1 MRQNAA
7 RGLEPKRSNKIRT
20 AKFISARGITSKT
33 EISVSL
39 KLSMPTTL
47 QNVKALVEEGIVEET
62 GEYESTGGR
71 KAKALSICGDAGYAV
86 GVDITN
92 NHITMVI
99 VNAKKEIMASER
111 VRCVYE
117 NCTQYYDFL
126 VRAVSDFIEKQGVE
140 LTKIAGIGYSLP
152 GIVDKEQS
160 LLLRSHTL
168 KVQNVSF
175 RSVGNALGYP
185 CDIENDANSAAYAEL
200 GTAAV
205 SGDAAEDEETNAVY
219 LSLSNTVGG
228 SICFGGQLYSGDN
241 FKSGEFGH
249 MVIEKNGR
257 QCYCGKRGCMDAYC
271 SALVLQENTDRSLEC
286 FFDGVRKKEPEILK
300 VWDRYLDDLA
310 TAVTNLRMIFDCRIV
325 LGGYVGGYLEEFMHE
340 LSRKVMQYN
349 NFDVD
354 TSYLRTGKYKLNAA
368 AYGAALKFIESIF
381 DNI

>member
-20 AKFISARGITSKT
+20 VKFISARGITSKT
-33 EISVSL
+33 EISSSL

-71 KAKALSICGDAGYAV
+71 KAKALSICGGAGYAA

-92 NHITMVI
+92 NHITMVM
-99 VNAKKEIMASER
+99 VNAKKEIMASQR
-111 VRCVYE
+111 IRRAYE
-117 NCTQYYDFL
+117 NSAQYYDFL
-126 VRAVSDFIEKQGVE
+126 VRTVSDFIEEQGVE
-140 LTKIAGIGYSLP
+140 LTKIAGIGFSLP

-257 QCYCGKRGCMDAYC
+257 QCYCGKQGCMDAYC
-271 SALVLQENTDRSLEC
+271 SALVLQENTDGSLEK
-286 FFDGVRKKEPEILK
+286 FFARVRQKNPELLK

-325 LGGYVGGYLEEFMHE
+325 LGGYVGGYLEEFMPE

>member
-33 EISVSL
+33 EISSSL

-71 KAKALSICGDAGYAV
+71 KAKALSICGGAGYAA

-92 NHITMVI
+92 NHITMVM
-99 VNAKKEIMASER
+99 VNARKEIMASR
-111 VRCVYE
+111 RIRRAYE
-117 NCTQYYDFL
+117 NSAQYYDFL
-126 VRAVSDFIEKQGVE
+126 VRTVSDFIEEQGVE
-140 LTKIAGIGYSLP
+140 LIKIAGIGFSLP

-175 RSVGNALGYP
+175 RSVGDALGYP
-185 CDIENDANSAAYAEL
+185 CSIENDANSAAYAEL
-200 GTAAV
+200 GQSKTE
-205 SGDAAEDEETNAVY
+205 GNTLEDEEKNAVY

-228 SICFGGQLYSGDN
+228 AIFFDGRLYPGNN

-249 MVIEKNGR
+249 MVIRKNGKK
-257 QCYCGKRGCMDAYC
+257 CYCGKKGCMDAYC
-271 SALVLQENTDRSLEC
+271 SALVLQENTDGSLDR
-286 FFDGVRKKEPEILK
+286 FFDEVRKKDSEILK
-300 VWDRYLDDLA
+300 VWNEYLDDLA
-310 TAVTNLRMIFDCRIV
+310 LAVTNLRMIFDCRIV
-325 LGGYVGGYLEEFMHE
+325 LGGYVGGYLEKFMPE
-340 LSRKVMQYN
+340 LSQKVMKYN

-354 TSYLRTGKYKLNAA
+354 TSYLRTGKYRLDAA
-368 AYGAALKFIESIF
+368 AYGAALRFIETIF

>member
-1 MRQNAA
+1 
-7 RGLEPKRSNKIRT
+7 
-20 AKFISARGITSKT
+20 
-33 EISVSL
+33 
-39 KLSMPTTL
+39 MPTTL

-140 LTKIAGIGYSLP
+140 LTKIAGIGFSLP

-175 RSVGNALGYP
+175 RSVGDALGYSFS
-185 CDIENDANSAAYAEL
+185 IENDANSAAYAEL
-200 GTAAV
+200 GTTAV
-205 SGDAAEDEETNAVY
+205 SGDAAEDEEMNAVY

-228 SICFGGQLYSGDN
+228 SICFGGQLYPGDN

-249 MVIEKNGR
+249 MGLVMTDWQSVAAGQADAGEVLAAQNDLIMAGDKYQHEQLFRALKS
-257 QCYCGKRGCMDAYC
+257 GKVKR
-271 SALVLQENTDRSLEC
+271 SALEACASR
-286 FFDGVRKKEPEILK
+286 ILALC
-300 VWDRYLDDLA
+300 RALA
-310 TAVTNLRMIFDCRIV
+310 R
-325 LGGYVGGYLEEFMHE
+325 
-340 LSRKVMQYN
+340 
-349 NFDVD
+349 
-354 TSYLRTGKYKLNAA
+354 
-368 AYGAALKFIESIF
+368 
-381 DNI
+381 